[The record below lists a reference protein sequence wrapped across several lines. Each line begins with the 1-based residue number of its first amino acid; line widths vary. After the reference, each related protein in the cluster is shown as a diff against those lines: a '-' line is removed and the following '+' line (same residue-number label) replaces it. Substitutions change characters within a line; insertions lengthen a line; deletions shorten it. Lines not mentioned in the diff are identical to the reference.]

1 MVKDDIIRAV
11 QEFNT
16 NGSYLKVQIF
26 FSSLLCHKR
35 KILNVWG
42 DYRPISLIGCLYKI
56 MVKLMSK
63 RLRLVLGKVID
74 ESQSAFLGVRNMLDG
89 DLVANE
95 IVDEAKLKKIHALC
109 LR

>member
-1 MVKDDIIRAV
+1 MINDDIIRAV

-16 NGSYLKVQIF
+16 NGILPKGLN
-26 FSSLLCHKR
+26 FSFHALVPKKENHQR
-35 KILNVWG
+35 WG
-42 DYRPISLIGCLYKI
+42 DYRPISLIGCLYK
-56 MVKLMSK
+56 VVAKLMSK

>member
-1 MVKDDIIRAV
+1 VVKDDIIRAV